1 MYTLAISYIGHLENI
16 NSLSYADLPN
26 VGMFLWGPKNLPHL
40 FMLPF
45 TLSVTSFRSGK
56 LPQLMVAKT
65 SLLKFRVESLHFI
78 IGNKYAEL
86 FSLKYQAPF
95 FIFENVTALY
105 LRPASLF
112 R

>member
-1 MYTLAISYIGHLENI
+1 
-16 NSLSYADLPN
+16 
-26 VGMFLWGPKNLPHL
+26 
-40 FMLPF
+40 
-45 TLSVTSFRSGK
+45 
-56 LPQLMVAKT
+56 MVAKT